1 MRQKFNLTHSPINTF
16 SDSYSMLYVN
26 NNRVIV
32 NIVVKTKTGQSRIK
46 GTDRFQVQTNG
57 AEGQTRTADT
67 WIFSPLLYQLS
78 YLGQT

>member
-1 MRQKFNLTHSPINTF
+1 
-16 SDSYSMLYVN
+16 MLYVN

-78 YLGQT
+78 YLGETQCAATHRSPGPDAKQG